1 MNQST
6 TINKLLFLSR
16 MMKGGK
22 NMTTEHADQTGKA
35 KSSTSRI
42 LPLDALRGLIMA
54 FMALDHANQFI
65 AQQHSPGEYWGGQ
78 FPVYYDAL
86 PFLTRLVT
94 QLSAPGFFFLM
105 GAGML
110 LLAHS
115 RRKQGWGA
123 WRIVTHFLVR
133 GGVLIALQLLLI
145 NRAWELSP
153 GGWVLETYI
162 GVLFA
167 LGGTMILGSL
177 LLQLKPK
184 LLFPLTIVFVL
195 GAELL
200 TPNPDQWRQ
209 AFQPISRLLLV
220 PGGTLELWANY
231 PLLPWLELVSFG
243 ILFGHWLVDDSRQA
257 FRRALKLGA
266 AFLLAFVVLRA
277 LDGFGNIRPR
287 QAGGWIAFLNV
298 VKYPPSIT
306 FTLLTMGV
314 NLVILG
320 LFAQVGEKWQRFL
333 QPLAVFGRTPLFFYV
348 THLFLYAGLGL
359 WLTPHG
365 ASIPAMYPYWLLGL
379 LILYPLCLGYRWL
392 KQRQPANLILRF
404 F

>member
-1 MNQST
+1 M
-6 TINKLLFLSR
+6 TI
-16 MMKGGK
+16 
-22 NMTTEHADQTGKA
+22 EHGDQN
-35 KSSTSRI
+35 STSRI
-42 LPLDALRGLIMA
+42 LPLDALRGLIIV
-54 FMALDHANQFI
+54 FMALDHTNHFI
-65 AQQHSPGEYWGGQ
+65 AQKHAPSEYWGGQ
-78 FPVYYDAL
+78 FPVYRDAL

-94 QLSAPGFFFLM
+94 HLSAPGFFFLM
-105 GAGML
+105 GVGML
-110 LLAHS
+110 LLANS
-115 RRKQGWGA
+115 RRKQGWGE
-123 WRIVTHFLVR
+123 WKIGGHFLIR

-145 NRAWELSP
+145 NRAWEMSP

-177 LLQLKPK
+177 LLQFKPK
-184 LLFPLTIVFVL
+184 FLLPLTIVLVL

-200 TPNPDQWRQ
+200 TPNLDQWNQ
-209 AFQPISRLLLV
+209 AFSPISRLLLV
-220 PGGTLELWANY
+220 PGGNLELWANY
-231 PLLPWLELVSFG
+231 PILPWLELVSFG

-287 QAGGWIAFLNV
+287 QTDGWIAFLNV

-306 FTLLTMGV
+306 FGLLTMGV
-314 NLVILG
+314 NLIILG

-348 THLFLYAGLGL
+348 THLFLYAALGHL
-359 WLTPHG
+359 LAPDG
-365 ASIPAMYPYWLLGL
+365 VSIPKMFPYWLLGL

-392 KQRQPANLILRF
+392 KRRQPTNLILCF

>member
-1 MNQST
+1 M
-6 TINKLLFLSR
+6 TI
-16 MMKGGK
+16 
-22 NMTTEHADQTGKA
+22 EHGDQN
-35 KSSTSRI
+35 STSRI
-42 LPLDALRGLIMA
+42 LPLDALRGLIIV
-54 FMALDHANQFI
+54 FMALDHANHFI
-65 AQQHSPGEYWGGQ
+65 AQKHAPSEYWGGQ
-78 FPVYYDAL
+78 FPVYRDAL

-94 QLSAPGFFFLM
+94 HLSAPGFFFLM
-105 GAGML
+105 GVGML
-110 LLAHS
+110 LLANS
-115 RRKQGWGA
+115 RRKQGWGELKIA
-123 WRIVTHFLVR
+123 GHFLIR

-184 LLFPLTIVFVL
+184 FLLPLTIVLVL

-200 TPNPDQWRQ
+200 TPNLDQWNQ
-209 AFQPISRLLLV
+209 AFSLISRLLLV
-220 PGGTLELWANY
+220 PGGNLELWANY
-231 PLLPWLELVSFG
+231 PILPWLELVSFG

-287 QAGGWIAFLNV
+287 QTDGWIAFLNV

-306 FTLLTMGV
+306 FGLLTMGV
-314 NLVILG
+314 NLIILG
-320 LFAQVGEKWQRFL
+320 LFAQVAEKWQRFL
-333 QPLAVFGRTPLFFYV
+333 HVLAVFGRTPLFFYV
-348 THLFLYAGLGL
+348 THLFLYAALGHL
-359 WLTPHG
+359 LAPDG
-365 ASIPAMYPYWLLGL
+365 VSIPKMFPYWLLGL

-392 KQRQPANLILRF
+392 KRRQPTNLILCF